1 MPEKPGIYTTEFW
14 LTAVVNI
21 TGAVLL
27 LLAGYGLIKQ
37 EEADLWLVLIQAIAT
52 AAIPLALAI
61 VNANYIKSRADIKTA
76 RALGALNSDCVE

>member
-1 MPEKPGIYTTEFW
+1 MSEKSGIHTTEFW
-14 LTAVVNI
+14 LTAITNI

-37 EEADLWLVLIQAIAT
+37 EEADLWLVLVQAIAT

-61 VNANYIKSRADIKTA
+61 VNASYIKSRADVKSTA
-76 RALGALNSDCVE
+76 ALCNCKE